1 MRDKQLATPFFYGI
15 MVVFVVVTLLTLWS
29 PANAAQNR
37 IQIQS
42 TPVAQQTTPTPTA
55 TAIEISEQV
64 IQEGKPVGIIVGAV
78 GLVVIILLST
88 LIFLP
93 KRGRRSE

>member
-1 MRDKQLATPFFYGI
+1 MRDKQLATPFFRGI
-15 MVVFVVVTLLTLWS
+15 MLVFVLVTLLTLWS
-29 PANAAQNR
+29 PASAAQNR

-93 KRGRRSE
+93 KRARRSE